1 MTNLFDPISYKLWFK
16 DKSAFANAI
25 GESFRET
32 GFAVISDHIIVQ
44 DIIDD
49 VGAAT
54 KSFFERSEITKKRY
68 HDPKG
73 GGQRGYTP
81 FGTESAKG
89 ETAIDLKEF
98 WHTGRRFSDPNDYNY
113 IMLKTPSVSEV
124 PGFDRAS
131 HGLFT
136 AMDEFGRDI
145 LAGIALFLG
154 LEEGWFED
162 KVDRGNSILRLIH
175 YPAQNKPFP
184 TGSVRAAAHEDI
196 NVITLLLGAEE
207 AGLQVQHKSGKW
219 LDINPPAGTLVVNC
233 GDMLQRYTA
242 GYLPSTSH
250 RVLNPTPERAHLPR
264 YSMPYFLHFNP
275 EFLIEA
281 LPGCIEKGGKA
292 EAPIT
297 AIDYLMERL
306 REIGLVKG

>member
-1 MTNLFDPISYKLWFK
+1 MFEPISYKLWFK
-16 DKSAFANAI
+16 DKIAFANAI
-25 GESFRET
+25 GESFKET

-44 DIIDD
+44 DIIND

-54 KSFFERSEITKKRY
+54 KSFFGLPNSKKTKY
-68 HDPKG
+68 FDPNG

-98 WHTGRRFSDPNDYNY
+98 WHTGRSFSDDADYDET
-113 IMLKTPSVSEV
+113 MLRTPEVTSVN
-124 PGFDRAS
+124 GFDRAS
-131 HGLFT
+131 RGLYN
-136 AMDEFGRDI
+136 AMDEFGRDL
-145 LAGIALFLG
+145 LAGIALYLG
-154 LEEGWFED
+154 LEENWFED
-162 KVDRGNSILRLIH
+162 KVERGNSILRLIH

-184 TGSVRAAAHEDI
+184 EDSVRASAHEDI

-207 AGLQVQHKSGKW
+207 AGLQVKHRSGEW

-242 GYLPSTSH
+242 GFLPSTSH

-264 YSMPYFLHFNP
+264 YSMPFFLHFNP
-275 EFLIEA
+275 DFMIEA
-281 LPGCIEKGGKA
+281 LPGCAEKGGKV
-292 EAPIT
+292 EPPIT
-297 AIDYLMERL
+297 SQDYLMERL
-306 REIGLVKG
+306 VEIGLMKAK